1 VERSLHRFVRLL
13 RLRGVRVSVAEAHDA
28 MRAAA
33 QPGALDDRETL
44 RCALRVALVKDR
56 RDEELFDELFDRY
69 FRLEPVTAP
78 QPPGHGHGHEDL
90 TDQGAEDSVTISPD
104 APQSPRQ
111 GHSHGKPADIRDFF
125 RSEDLAAAWNLHQE
139 ANKVDL
145 AAMTDEIVLA
155 RERGRQ
161 AVSGPRVQL
170 DTARLH
176 GAGPPGRLISSPGT
190 RLDAGLTVAEEQ
202 ALLGWLDDPDTDVT
216 AAPSPR
222 ASRGEIANLG
232 ELLKRHL
239 AALAAMDRRAVESPE
254 QPGLRASA
262 LGEAE
267 RYRLEETL
275 RRLARTMPG
284 ALTHRRVVAGR
295 GRVDPARTMRAS
307 MRFDGVPFRPVTVA
321 RKEDKPRL
329 VVLADVSL
337 SVRRTARFTL
347 SLVHGLQRLFGQV
360 RTFAFVAGTTE
371 LTDLFAEHPVER
383 ALDMIFSGD
392 VLDVDADSD
401 YGAAFGQFREEF
413 PDTVTRRTTVVI
425 LGDGRGNGHDPN
437 LEAFEELAR
446 RARQIIWLTPERRT
460 MWRLGHCDL
469 PRYAQFCDRV
479 DVVRDLDGLDRATDD
494 ILAGGHP
501 PAGAWLGL
509 FTG

>member
-13 RLRGVRVSVAEAHDA
+13 RLRGVRVSVTEAHDA

-33 QPGALDDRETL
+33 QPGALADRETL
-44 RCALRVALVKDR
+44 RFVLRVALIKDR
-56 RDEELFDELFDRY
+56 REVEVFDELFDRY
-69 FRLEPVTAP
+69 FRLEPVVAP
-78 QPPGHGHGHEDL
+78 QSPGHGHGHEDL
-90 TDQGAEDSVTISPD
+90 ADEGAADSFTISPD

-125 RSEDLAAAWNLHQE
+125 RPEDLAASYNLHQE

-145 AAMTDEIVLA
+145 AGMTDEIVLA
-155 RERGRQ
+155 NERGRQ
-161 AVSGPRVQL
+161 ALSGPRLQL

-176 GAGPPGRLISSPGT
+176 GAGPPGRLITSPGT
-190 RLDAGLTVAEEQ
+190 RLDAGLTVADEQ
-202 ALLGWLDDPDTDVT
+202 ALLGWLDDPDTDAT

-222 ASRGEIANLG
+222 ASRGEIADLG

-239 AALAAMDRRAVESPE
+239 AALGAMDRRAVESPDRRG
-254 QPGLRASA
+254 PRASVI
-262 LGEAE
+262 GEAE

-284 ALTHRRVVAGR
+284 ALTHRRAVASR
-295 GRVDPARTMRAS
+295 GRVDPARTMRAN

-321 RKEDKPRL
+321 RKQNKPRL

-337 SVRRTARFTL
+337 SVRHAARFTL
-347 SLVHGLQRLFGQV
+347 YLVHGLQRLFGQV
-360 RTFAFVAGTTE
+360 RTFAFVADTAE
-371 LTDLFAEHPVER
+371 VTDLFAEHPAER
-383 ALDMIFSGD
+383 AVEKIFGGD
-392 VLDVDADSD
+392 ILDVDADSD
-401 YGAAFGQFREEF
+401 YGAAFGRFREEF

-425 LGDGRGNGHDPN
+425 LGDGRGNGRDPN
-437 LEAFEELAR
+437 LDAFEEITR
-446 RARQIIWLTPERRT
+446 RARQVIWLTPERRN

-469 PRYAQFCDRV
+469 PRYAELCDRV

-494 ILAGGHP
+494 ILAGLSGR
-501 PAGAWLGL
+501 
-509 FTG
+509 

>member
-13 RLRGVRVSVAEAHDA
+13 RLRGVRVSVTEAHDA

-44 RCALRVALVKDR
+44 RCVLRVALVKDR

-69 FRLEPVTAP
+69 FRLEPVAP
-78 QPPGHGHGHEDL
+78 PPRHGHSHGHEDL
-90 TDQGAEDSVTISPD
+90 ADQGDAKSFTISPE
-104 APQSPRQ
+104 PPRTPRQ

-125 RSEDLAAAWNLHQE
+125 RPEDLAASWNLHQE
-139 ANKVDL
+139 ANKIDL
-145 AAMTDEIVLA
+145 AGMTDEIVLA
-155 RERGRQ
+155 KERGRQ
-161 AVSGPRVQL
+161 GISGPRLQL
-170 DTARLH
+170 DTSRLH

-202 ALLGWLDDPDTDVT
+202 ALLGWLDDPDSDV
-216 AAPSPR
+216 AAAARPR
-222 ASRGEIANLG
+222 GSGGEVANLA

-254 QPGLRASA
+254 QHGPSASV

-284 ALTHRRVVAGR
+284 APTHRRLVVGR

-307 MRFDGVPFRPVTVA
+307 MRYDGVPFRPVMVA
-321 RKEDKPRL
+321 RKQDKPRL

-337 SVRRTARFTL
+337 SVRHAARFTL
-347 SLVHGLQRLFGQV
+347 YFVHGLQRLFGQV
-360 RTFAFVAGTTE
+360 RTFAFVADTAE
-371 LTDLFAEHPVER
+371 VTDLFAEHPAER
-383 ALDMIFSGD
+383 AVEKIFGGD
-392 VLDVDADSD
+392 LLDVDADSD
-401 YGAAFGQFREEF
+401 YGTAFGRFRAEF
-413 PDTVTRRTTVVI
+413 PDAVTRRTTVVI

-437 LEAFEELAR
+437 LDAFEEITR
-446 RARQIIWLTPERRT
+446 RARQVIWLTPERRT

-469 PRYAQFCDRV
+469 PRYADFCDRV

-494 ILAGGHP
+494 ILAGLSGR
-501 PAGAWLGL
+501 
-509 FTG
+509 